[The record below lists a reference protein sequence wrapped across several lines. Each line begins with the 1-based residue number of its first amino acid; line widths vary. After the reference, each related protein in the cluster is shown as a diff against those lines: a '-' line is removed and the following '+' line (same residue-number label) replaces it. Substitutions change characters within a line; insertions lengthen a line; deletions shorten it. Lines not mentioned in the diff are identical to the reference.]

1 MSTFSQT
8 VICGK
13 VLRPWG
19 TCAMPSR
26 NRRSGRRPPMSL
38 PRNRIW
44 PRRGRMSP
52 EIVRSS
58 VDLPAPFGPIR
69 QTKSPASTSRS
80 TPRRMSPPDPYPAT
94 SRSHWTSTS
103 VSEVGI
109 EDGGIGAHLGRRPAR
124 DHPTAVQHNH
134 RLAQLHDKAHVV
146 LDDQKR
152 HAASVEVAN
161 VGAQPVD
168 HHWVEPSSRFVK
180 HEQLRLGH
188 QRRRQLQQFLLP
200 EGQAAR
206 KLVTEK
212 GDTKELEESLGP
224 FALVTFDAGREER
237 AKTKL
242 PDGHDHVLEHRHL
255 LEDARDLEGPGNAE
269 MHDPAGSKAGQ
280 QSLTELD
287 GSAFL
292 SIKAGHAVEERRLT
306 RAIRPDQRRDA
317 PRSDLETAL
326 G

>member
-26 NRRSGRRPPMSL
+26 NRRSGRRPPISL
-38 PRNRIW
+38 PRNKMR

-52 EIVRSS
+52 EIVRSR

-109 EDGGIGAHLGRRPAR
+109 EDGGIGAYLRRRPAR
-124 DHPTAVQHNH
+124 DHPTSVQHNH

-161 VGAQPVD
+161 VSAQPVD
-168 HHWVEPSSRFVK
+168 HHGVEPSSRFVE

-188 QRRRQLQQFLLP
+188 QSRRQLQQFLLP

-206 KLVTEK
+206 RLVAEEADAKELQEGLSPLPLVT
-212 GDTKELEESLGP
+212 L
-224 FALVTFDAGREER
+224 DAGREEG
-237 AKTKL
+237 AETEL
-242 PDGHDHVLEHRHL
+242 PDGHDHVLEHRHV
-255 LEDARDLEGPGNAE
+255 LEDPRDLKGPGDAE
-269 MHDPAGSKAGQ
+269 MHDLVGSKPAQ
-280 QSLTELD
+280 D
-287 GSAFL
+287 GSSELHRPAIR
-292 SIKAGHAVEERRLT
+292 SIKARHAIEKGRLA
-306 RAIRPDQRRDA
+306 RAIGADQRRDA
-317 PRSDLETAL
+317 PGFHLEA
-326 G
+326 